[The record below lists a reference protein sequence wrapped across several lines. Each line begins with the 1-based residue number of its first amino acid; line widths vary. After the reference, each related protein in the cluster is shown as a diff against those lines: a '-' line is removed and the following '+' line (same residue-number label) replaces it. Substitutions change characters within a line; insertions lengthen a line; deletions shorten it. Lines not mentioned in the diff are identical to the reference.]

1 MTSVFP
7 TNDAIINKA
16 VATILHKIMKISVG
30 SWSTVSLV
38 LLGMLSE
45 AKLELELAIFLIRAF
60 AYSWFATN
68 L

>member
-38 LLGMLSE
+38 LLVMLSE
-45 AKLELELAIFLIRAF
+45 AKLELELAIFCDAGWIYDR
-60 AYSWFATN
+60 WIMTR
-68 L
+68 